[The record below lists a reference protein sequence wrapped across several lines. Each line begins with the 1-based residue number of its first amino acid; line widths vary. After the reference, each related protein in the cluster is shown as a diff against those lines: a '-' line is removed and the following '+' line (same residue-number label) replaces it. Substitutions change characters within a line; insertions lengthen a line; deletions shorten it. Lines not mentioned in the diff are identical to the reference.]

1 MKFISNTLYIE
12 FQEALDAGISG
23 QTIRLAKHRNSAS
36 WSFINDPTDKRK
48 VLIQYDTLKDQHK
61 ALITSKYGNPY
72 SLTAQKNIKTLITTD
87 HKALQILTKHRFDNG
102 NALSTDQLTEF
113 SKACNILNFLQ
124 NKSPKEVKAYGFN
137 GMPTFYES
145 VIELIKKEGISLPKT
160 YTRLREAV
168 RNYET
173 QGVNLVIGVRFGNQ
187 NARKITNG
195 ICIDLLIEMISH
207 QHQFDAAYI
216 AAKYN
221 KWATENG
228 HESISRGTVIK
239 YKSDYE
245 LQTVFGREGEKK
257 FHSKFGIVAHRRR
270 PSEPLLLINSDD
282 NDLDLYFI
290 EGKDKYKRF
299 TLVVVID
306 AFNDYPLGYA
316 IGETQTAEL
325 TRAAYLDAIHHVHDI
340 TGEWCFWHEIKAD
353 RWGLKQLEP
362 FYKQQA
368 DFTPAQ
374 AKNARGKVIEQSFGY
389 HWHAL
394 LKQFP
399 NYAGHNVKAKETLD
413 GEYIQKRI
421 KDLPDASE
429 APEYI
434 AEFFSHLRKV
444 ETKNG
449 SNRQQD
455 WLKAF
460 ANCKQ
465 KRTLTAEQR
474 LLYYGFEHK
483 YSARLKAD
491 GINVTINNQRVKFIA
506 QPTDYITWVGSEFI
520 IKYDPY
526 LPKIAL
532 ATTPDGT
539 GRIMVKL
546 LTDADKIPMAI
557 KDRVEG
563 DGLKGYNRL
572 QEQKYVMQH
581 VLQHRNDRKER
592 LASGRTHAE
601 SILQA
606 GVLVKETRQLAENIY
621 KLPELTE
628 RTPSK
633 EFDTDE
639 WLANNL

>member
-12 FQEALDAGISG
+12 YQEALNAGVSEN
-23 QTIRLAKHRNSAS
+23 TLKSATFRKS
-36 WSFINDPTDKRK
+36 PTWNFIDDPADKRK
-48 VLIQYDTLKDQHK
+48 VLIQYDTLKDQYK
-61 ALITSKYGNPY
+61 ALITAKYGNPY
-72 SLTAQKNIKTLITTD
+72 VFAGQKNLKELILTD
-87 HKALQILTKHRFDNG
+87 HNALQTLTKHRFDNG
-102 NALSTDQLTEF
+102 NALSTAQLTEF
-113 SKACNILNFLQ
+113 SKACNILNFLK
-124 NKSPKEVKAYGFN
+124 NKTKKEVKALGYD
-137 GMPTFYES
+137 GMPAFYES
-145 VIELIKKEGISLPKT
+145 IITLIKQEGISLPKT
-160 YTRLREAV
+160 YSRLREAV
-168 RNYET
+168 RQYEST
-173 QGVNLVIGVRFGNQ
+173 GVHSVIGNRFGNQ

-195 ICIDLLIEMISH
+195 VCIDLLIEMISH
-207 QHQFDAAYI
+207 EHQFDAAFI

-221 KWATENG
+221 KWAAENG
-228 HESISRGTVIK
+228 HESISRGTVIR
-239 YKSDYE
+239 YKSEYE
-245 LQTVFGREGEKK
+245 MQTVFGREGERK

-290 EGKDKYKRF
+290 DGADKYKRF

-325 TRAAYLDAIHHVHDI
+325 VRAAYLDAIHHVHDI

-353 RWGLKQLEP
+353 RWGLKQLGKWYES
-362 FYKQQA
+362 QA
-368 DFTPAQ
+368 TFTPAQ

-389 HWHAL
+389 HWHSL

-413 GEYIQKRI
+413 GDYIQKRI
-421 KDLPDASE
+421 KSLPDASE
-429 APEYI
+429 APGYI
-434 AEFFSHLRKV
+434 AEFFNHLRQV
-444 ETKNG
+444 ATKNG
-449 SNRQQD
+449 STRQKD
-455 WLKAF
+455 WLQAF

-465 KRTLTAEQR
+465 KRTITNEER

-483 YSARLKAD
+483 YSARLKSN
-491 GINVTINNQRVKFIA
+491 GINVTINNQRVTFLA
-506 QPTDYITWVGSEFI
+506 EPSDYITWVGSEFI

-526 LPKIAL
+526 MPELAL

-539 GRIMVKL
+539 GRILVNL
-546 LTDADKIPMAI
+546 LTEEGKIPMAI

-563 DGLKGYNRL
+563 DGAKGYARL

-592 LASGRTHAE
+592 LASGKTHAE

-606 GVLVKETRQLAENIY
+606 GVLVKEVRQIAENIY
-621 KLPELTE
+621 KLPELPQ
-628 RTPSK
+628 RASAQ
-633 EFDTDE
+633 EFDEDN